1 MTRGPFSLVF
11 PCIKPL
17 VTPLNTRGT
26 GAAQKNL
33 IKIFIHKNFWEKI
46 FPQYDFSVEKS
57 RVKLT
62 LESIF
67 TRVTP
72 ENLLDTYDI
81 SSTTATFSC
90 LGYSSN

>member
-1 MTRGPFSLVF
+1 MTSGPFQLSF
-11 PCIKPL
+11 PL
-17 VTPLNTRGT
+17 YQTSSNATEHRGT

-33 IKIFIHKNFWEKI
+33 IKIFIHKSFWEKI
-46 FPQYDFSVEKS
+46 FPQYDFSVEQS

-62 LESIF
+62 LERIF

-72 ENLLDTYDI
+72 ENLLDTHDI